1 MVEVDLSEEGGVV
14 EREVI
19 TAKISRQAAEGWRK
33 FCAENGVTLTALIEV
48 AGLDLAQETSPP
60 TVAARIN
67 MVQRAREIDLE
78 RRSRRR

>member
-1 MVEVDLSEEGGVV
+1 MSEEGVLV

-19 TAKISRQAAEGWRK
+19 TAKISHQAAEGWRK

-60 TVAARIN
+60 SVAARVR
-67 MVQRAREIDLE
+67 MVQRARVIDLE